1 MIRVGFRAVEPAMAE
16 MGRKQERIMVN
27 MPPKINID
35 HLYSDGQLIPKSV
48 AGPSTGD
55 PVWFTGSVLSV

>member
-1 MIRVGFRAVEPAMAE
+1 MIRVEFRAVKPAMAE
-16 MGRKQERIMVN
+16 MGREQERIMLN

-35 HLYSDGQLIPKSV
+35 LYSDGQLIPKSV

-55 PVWFTGSVLSV
+55 PV